1 METIT
6 RNVRDIPAS
15 DLQALEHLIGI
26 PLHPDQQVILQ
37 VVEVEPGRDAIA
49 YGSGEAKLPNWC
61 NVYEGLSDGEIDRLD
76 AAIQRRLDLTLAE
89 R

>member
-15 DLQALEHLIGI
+15 ELQVLEHLIGVS
-26 PLHPDQQVILQ
+26 LRPDQQVIVQ
-37 VVEVEPGRDAIA
+37 VVETESGRETIASGSVEAG
-49 YGSGEAKLPNWC
+49 LPDWC
-61 NVYEGLSDGEIDRLD
+61 NVYEGLSDGEVDRLD